1 MLIKEIMTESIKEG
15 VVQIWGR
22 NKGKLVRKYRC
33 TSGTRKGRIVAQP
46 STCNAQKKVG
56 SAINIKRAKAR
67 RGSVMKIKSGRIKR
81 AGGLTKRLTKAN
93 VQNTQKR
100 YKPIKAKKARK
111 FKPVSYTH
119 LTLPTIE

>member
-1 MLIKEIMTESIKEG
+1 MLIREITEGATPIF
-15 VVQIWGR
+15 
-22 NKGKLVRKYRC
+22 GKTGGKVVRKYRC

-56 SAINIKRAKAR
+56 SAINLKRAKAR
-67 RGSVMKIKSGRIKR
+67 RSSVMKVKSARIKR

-100 YKPIKAKKARK
+100 YKPVKAKKARK
-111 FKPVSYTH
+111 FKPGRRSK
-119 LTLPTIE
+119 

>member
-56 SAINIKRAKAR
+56 SAINLKRAKAR
-67 RGSVMKIKSGRIKR
+67 RSSVMKVKSARIKR

-93 VQNTQKR
+93 VQNTQRR
-100 YKPIKAKKARK
+100 YKPVKAKKARK
-111 FKPVSYTH
+111 FKPGRRSK
-119 LTLPTIE
+119 

>member
-1 MLIKEIMTESIKEG
+1 MTESIKEG

-56 SAINIKRAKAR
+56 SAINLKRAKAR
-67 RGSVMKIKSGRIKR
+67 RSSVMKVKSARIKR

-93 VQNTQKR
+93 VQNTQEG
-100 YKPIKAKKARK
+100 IN
-111 FKPVSYTH
+111 
-119 LTLPTIE
+119 L